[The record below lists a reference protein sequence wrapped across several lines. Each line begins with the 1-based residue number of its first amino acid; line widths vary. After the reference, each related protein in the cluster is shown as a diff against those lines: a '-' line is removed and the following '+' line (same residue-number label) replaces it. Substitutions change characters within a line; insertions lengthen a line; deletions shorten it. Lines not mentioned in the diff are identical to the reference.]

1 MKNVESVSY
10 SLCRFLSWRH
20 NQLRDASCNRAIMR
34 WLCEKLDIDFIHGD
48 IHAPPCKNGAYLRL
62 ADELNPTENCTYLSS
77 NLN

>member
-1 MKNVESVSY
+1 MT
-10 SLCRFLSWRH
+10 
-20 NQLRDASCNRAIMR
+20 